1 MSLKHALLGFL
12 VYGDRTGYE
21 LGRMFDYSVT
31 HFWPTNLSQIY
42 PTLQEMAD
50 EGLVTFRRVEQE
62 KRPFR
67 KVFSLTEAGRTELER
82 WLREPLTLMPERD
95 HFLVQLWFSAD
106 IDKADTIECIRA
118 YAEQVSERLTWY
130 KTEAKARI
138 KLGLERYGRPM
149 DKLYWNMTIDYCIKQ
164 YELWLEWAQDAM
176 QLIAGFE
183 FDDAEAKATKI

>member
-21 LGRMFDYSVT
+21 LGRMFDYSIS
-31 HFWPTNLSQIY
+31 HFWPANLSQIY
-42 PTLQEMAD
+42 PTLQDMAD
-50 EGLVTFRRVEQE
+50 EGLVTFKRVEQE

-67 KVFSLTEAGRTELER
+67 KVFTLTEPGRNELER
-82 WLREPLTLMPERD
+82 WLKEPLTLIPERD

-106 IDKADTIECIRA
+106 IDKEDTIKCIST
-118 YAEQVSERLTWY
+118 YAEQVSERLEWY

-149 DKLYWNMTIDYCIKQ
+149 DKLYWNMTIEYCIKQ

-176 QLIAGFE
+176 RLISAFE
-183 FDDAEAKATKI
+183 YEDAEVKATKV